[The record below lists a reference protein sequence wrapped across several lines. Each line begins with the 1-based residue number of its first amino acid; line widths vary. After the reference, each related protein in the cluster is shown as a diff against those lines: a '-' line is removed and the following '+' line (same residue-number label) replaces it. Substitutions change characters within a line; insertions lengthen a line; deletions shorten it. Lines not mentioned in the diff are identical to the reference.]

1 MRIDQ
6 GRVGETTS
14 MYANRLV
21 CESTCMRKDR
31 QPLRLLLIRTVFSTT
46 WDVNS
51 MTNESNSM
59 TNESLPASVL
69 DLDIGRHNDMLN
81 LYNSIFGHSDA
92 DKTQLPCEFCGD
104 LFPVDTLIMHQV
116 RMQSSQ
122 KTVHQCYSMST
133 LQRTNLKNLTVSVFI
148 PFLFIQHCIFGK
160 NLTLCNLEPSTT
172 NSPCI
177 FITIMLGCSG
187 IRLIFF
193 V

>member
-1 MRIDQ
+1 
-6 GRVGETTS
+6 
-14 MYANRLV
+14 
-21 CESTCMRKDR
+21 MRKVLTKNNNNTGTDTNT
-31 QPLRLLLIRTVFSTT
+31 LLHYIGCEQY
-46 WDVNS
+46 
-51 MTNESNSM
+51 MTNERI
-59 TNESLPASVL
+59 ESLPASEL
-69 DLDIGRHNDMLN
+69 DLDLGRHNDMLN

-122 KTVHQCYSMST
+122 KTVHQCYCMST

-160 NLTLCNLEPSTT
+160 NLTLCNLKPSTT

-187 IRLIFF
+187 IRFF